1 MSLAGR
7 RRPRYKGRGAGPLV
21 LSAAGGGAARWLWR
35 GRDAWAFPTRA
46 RWRTVPS
53 ASGASQA
60 RPSRGQ
66 GVCPPEAERPQGDA
80 GPWEGSTTDP
90 ERPRRTWPGLACG
103 VPSSPLA
110 WGLAGTSYFC
120 SQSEVQVLT
129 PRT

>member
-66 GVCPPEAERPQGDA
+66 VWDSSLGERTQRAAAVRPRRRRQAPKGVCPPEAERPQGDA
-80 GPWEGSTTDP
+80 GPWEG
-90 ERPRRTWPGLACG
+90 R
-103 VPSSPLA
+103 
-110 WGLAGTSYFC
+110 
-120 SQSEVQVLT
+120 
-129 PRT
+129 